1 MNSAIETVSAP
12 EAASTSGGPSAVS
25 SAIASATVED
35 EITITGRK
43 PYIRRDGH
51 VGPISQLKLRPLEER
66 EWAASLATTLSGADA
81 IIEIKNRLGID
92 LKWETAY
99 KRFIHWQQQQDRLED
114 YAESL
119 QQRHDFAETAGPAT
133 SEANRDANA
142 ALLMDEAARKSDGDT
157 FAKLARISLSESRL
171 TLNARKVDLLRKRID
186 LDRKWLAW
194 AIKKERGAVV
204 AARPPE
210 KPKMTADE
218 RQARIRQILG
228 VD

>member
-1 MNSAIETVSAP
+1 MNSAIETVSTP
-12 EAASTSGGPSAVS
+12 EAVSASASPTTVS
-25 SAIASATVED
+25 SAIASSAVED
-35 EITITGRK
+35 ETTVTGRK

-51 VGPISQLKLRPLEER
+51 VGPISQLKLRPLEDR
-66 EWAASLATTLSGADA
+66 EWAASLATTRAAKDA
-81 IIEIKNRLGID
+81 IIEIRNRLGID

-99 KRFIHWQQQQDRLED
+99 ARFIHWQQQQHRLED

-119 QQRHDFAETAGPAT
+119 QQRHDFAELANPAA
-133 SEANRDANA
+133 SEADRLDNT
-142 ALLMDEAARKSDGDT
+142 ALLMDEAVRKSDGDT

-171 TLNARKVDLLRKRID
+171 ALNARRVDLARQRID

-204 AARPPE
+204 AARPPQ
-210 KPKMTADE
+210 KPTMTADE
-218 RQARIRQILG
+218 KQARIRQILG